1 MSACMHSHHIWLMSW
16 LALRAGLAA
25 VTGLVEELILSTD
38 VIFCTSKHT
47 THLEEE
53 KESQK
58 HIITCENRND
68 RYILLLTDSLCKTC
82 LQPAKRLKALL
93 LNRSRSTPNLTD
105 LSHS

>member
-16 LALRAGLAA
+16 LALRAGLTA

-58 HIITCENRND
+58 RGVEIRQNKD
-68 RYILLLTDSLCKTC
+68 KTTY
-82 LQPAKRLKALL
+82 
-93 LNRSRSTPNLTD
+93 NNL
-105 LSHS
+105 

>member
-1 MSACMHSHHIWLMSW
+1 MHSHHIWLMSW

-38 VIFCTSKHT
+38 VIFCTSKYT

-58 HIITCENRND
+58 SGVEIRRNKDKTTYNNLWKQKWQIHTTAD
-68 RYILLLTDSLCKTC
+68 RLPVQDMFATGKKIKGT
-82 LQPAKRLKALL
+82 AA
-93 LNRSRSTPNLTD
+93 
-105 LSHS
+105 